1 MRGGCPRQRTGGG
14 ATRGDADGLEP
25 RKSKSAQ
32 HQRRKQCPRLR
43 KSMMDAERRLWT
55 ALRKEMPETPGT
67 HFRRQMAI
75 GPYVVDFVCLRHR
88 LIVEVDGKFHDVPDQ
103 RLRDAERDAYLRSEN
118 FRVLRFSNEKVMR
131 EMPSVLRNLAVAL
144 ATPTPSPSPQ
154 EGGEL

>member
-1 MRGGCPRQRTGGG
+1 VVQHAVTLMAWNRENPNPPST
-14 ATRGDADGLEP
+14 
-25 RKSKSAQ
+25 SAASNA
-32 HQRRKQCPRLR
+32 PRLR
-43 KSMMDAERRLWT
+43 KSMTDAERRLWA

-154 EGGEL
+154 GGGEL

>member
-1 MRGGCPRQRTGGG
+1 MAWNRENPKPPSP
-14 ATRGDADGLEP
+14 AAA
-25 RKSKSAQ
+25 SNA
-32 HQRRKQCPRLR
+32 PRLR
-43 KSMMDAERRLWT
+43 KSTTDAEWRLWT
-55 ALRKEMPETPGT
+55 ALRKELPETPGT

-88 LIVEVDGKFHDVPDQ
+88 LIVELDGKIHDTPEQ

-144 ATPTPSPSPQ
+144 ATPTPS
-154 EGGEL
+154 